1 MAGPYGLTRYEFDAE
16 RDTKEYAL
24 WIQDAVHAPRPMHP
38 LQLSHWEDGMS
49 YGFQHGAGKTSM
61 PETHGW
67 DLRVID
73 GYNYITV
80 IECKPEEVPE
90 REKAFR
96 EKVKPILDDFDR
108 EWNKA
113 MGKWMAVLD
122 EFKQFDVE
130 KATDIEL
137 RDYFEDYWVR
147 LHHGMWC
154 LHFIWY
160 YPVFRLYTLFTML
173 CQELIGIDTE
183 HPTFKSVITGFDNA
197 LFRVN
202 KKMWQ
207 LGDKAKELGLAQLFL
222 ATEDDEELLSEVEKS
237 DAGRKWLS
245 EHREFVKVEGWRS
258 MNIWDISTPTW
269 IEKPSLSLR
278 DIKYAIAKG
287 GAFVLDAERERLAKE
302 RQEVERKILAKVPAE
317 QRDWFEK
324 LTRIAQRANWLTE
337 EHNYWLDM
345 AETAIGRR
353 LFIEFGK
360 RFARIGA
367 IADPEDVF
375 FLVPDEIRKGSVPM
389 GRVNLRPYV
398 NMRREEWNNY
408 FKIVPKPFIGDITK
422 FPDLARK
429 DPIILFAAEPP
440 KVKPELKADLYGCTS
455 APGVAEGIARV
466 IVSDR
471 DLGQVQPG
479 EILIAPSTNA
489 AWVPVFGI
497 ISGLVTDAGSS
508 LCHAAIVS
516 REYGIPAVVGTQ
528 EATRMIKTGDRIKLD
543 GNMNAVYILKQ

>member
-1 MAGPYGLTRYEFDAE
+1 LTRYEFDAE
-16 RDTKEYAL
+16 RDMKEYAL
-24 WIQDAVHAPRPMHP
+24 WIQDAVHAPRPMRP
-38 LQLSHWEDGMS
+38 LQLCHWEDGMS

-96 EKVKPILDDFDR
+96 EKVKPILDDFDG

-113 MGKWMAVLD
+113 MEKWMAVLD

-137 RDYFEDYWVR
+137 RDHFEDYWVR

-154 LHFIWY
+154 LHFVWY
-160 YPVFRLYTLFTML
+160 YPVFRLYTLFIML
-173 CQELIGIDTE
+173 CQELIGIGTE

-202 KKMWQ
+202 REMWQ

-222 ATEDDEELLSEVEKS
+222 ATEDDEELLSEVEKT

-245 EHREFVKVEGWRS
+245 EHREFVKAEGWRN
-258 MNIWDISTPTW
+258 MNIWDTSTPTW
-269 IEKPSLSLR
+269 LEKPSLSLR

-287 GAFVLDAERERLAKE
+287 GAFVLDAERERLARE
-302 RQEVERKILAKVPAE
+302 RQEVEREILAKVPAE

-360 RFARIGA
+360 RFSRTGA
-367 IADPEDVF
+367 IDDPEDVF

-398 NMRREEWNNY
+398 NMRGEEWNSY